1 VPISPDPKLGL
12 QIQVKPFFIEVCMA
26 KIKNWSKFQ
35 HFKDRKPPWV
45 KLYRELLDDI
55 EWHLLEPKAA
65 KVLTTLWL
73 IASEYDGNLP
83 DNKTLAFRL
92 RLSEKET
99 KDAVS
104 KLGHWLIQD
113 DINTISDRYQ
123 DDSLETERETET
135 EKETEREVDAKP
147 PTSAKSQATRLDADW
162 ELPDDWAIW
171 AKQER
176 PELNVNAIADGF
188 KDYWISQPGVKG
200 RKADW
205 FATWR
210 NWIRNQKVSA
220 KDKTYESPWQKAD
233 RLRMQELAPGVAT
246 RAHDDEMKTI
256 DEAFDSYKRPQRIQH
271 DIAN

>member
-1 VPISPDPKLGL
+1 
-12 QIQVKPFFIEVCMA
+12 MA

-104 KLGHWLIQD
+104 KLGHWLIHD
-113 DINTISDRYQ
+113 DINTISERHQ

-135 EKETEREVDAKP
+135 EKETERDVKP
-147 PTSAKSQATRLDADW
+147 PTSAKSQATRLDHNW

-176 PELNVNAIADGF
+176 PELNVNAVADGF
-188 KDYWISQPGVKG
+188 KDYWIAEGGAKG
-200 RKADW
+200 RKANW

-220 KDKTYESPWQKAD
+220 KDRNYGLSNQNKSAPVTFAERD
-233 RLRMQELAPGVAT
+233 ELN
-246 RAHDDEMKTI
+246 RRKRWEEMTGQQWPDNNPVI
-256 DEAFDSYKRPQRIQH
+256 DTQTFLGIEQ
-271 DIAN
+271 